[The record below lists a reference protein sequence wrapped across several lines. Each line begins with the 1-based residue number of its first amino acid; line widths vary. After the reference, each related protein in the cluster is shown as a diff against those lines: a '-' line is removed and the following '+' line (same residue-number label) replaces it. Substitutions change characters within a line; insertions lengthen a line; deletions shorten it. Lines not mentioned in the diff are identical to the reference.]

1 MKRLVVVSLALLL
14 IAPGIARAQGGV
26 VSGTVVAEGTQ
37 RPLAG
42 ADVGVE
48 GVPGKGA
55 VTDASGK
62 FNIPGLDGTTVVL
75 RIRLIGYRPETDTV
89 RIGAADVRITL
100 AEHAVELNQM
110 VVTGTAGGA
119 QKRELGTSVAT
130 VNVADAEA
138 QTAVPT
144 VESLLNGRAPGVDII
159 PTSGQVGAGA
169 QIRVRGIGSFSLSS
183 TPLFYIDGIRVDN
196 GQTGL
201 VGRFNDIPPEEIESI
216 EVLKGPAAATLYGT
230 EAARGVINVIT
241 KKGQAGAPKYTFT
254 EESGTQWF
262 QDAAGRWPTNYWI
275 NPATNTLTSINYV
288 KSEAANGTPLFRD
301 GGINNYSLSAS
312 GGAGIYRYFVSGEW
326 NDANGINVQNA
337 RLQKSVRTNLSIVPS
352 SKVTL
357 ETSIGYI
364 TSHTNIATE
373 GSGGGLLFTGE
384 YAEPQRTVAA
394 CPTPLVFGCGLS
406 RGGFSSPPE
415 VYDAQLSWQDVQ
427 RFTGSVSLRYD
438 PFPWMTHRLLFGTD
452 YTLEDIQ
459 GYLPYQTDPTIVFF
473 EGSGF
478 DGSRSETT
486 QQTTYNTYDY
496 AGSVHFNLKPDLVSK
511 STIGVQY
518 YTNYQTALSASGTHF
533 PIPGLSTI
541 TATGTKAAPTSS
553 IVGENTLGAYL
564 QQEFA
569 MSDRLF
575 LTGAVRVD
583 NNSAFGSKAS
593 FTTYPKVSV
602 SWVATEEPKVRS
614 WLPAII
620 DELRLRAA
628 YGGSGQQPITNSAL
642 QTLTPVAGPNGATT
656 LTPNTIGNP
665 NLRPERVLGTELGFE
680 AGLLHDRIGVDL
692 TLYNDQSHD
701 AILAIPVAPSTGFG
715 ANTQF
720 INAGQINKHGIE
732 VALKGEVINKR
743 DYGWNTQFNIA
754 ATTSKIIS
762 LGGGAD
768 TLLSLGT
775 APPLQQRVGHSP
787 FDFFTYRVVSAQFN
801 PATGK
806 VLTDNTLQCDN
817 GHGGTIACFFPGT
830 TSIQAPAVFM
840 GHSIPTTTGS
850 WSNTFRYGRF
860 RLFVMADFQAGFSKL
875 NNNLRINCQL
885 TGDCIYNVFPQN
897 YNPVIVA
904 TTQNGAGTLRDFFI
918 QPASFWKLR
927 DVALSYDV
935 PVNYARRVGASAL
948 GITIAA
954 HNLATLTKY
963 GGLDPENSLMT
974 SGGSSNDIGIDQA
987 EFPQLTSL
995 ILSFRLSY

>member
-1 MKRLVVVSLALLL
+1 MKRLVVASLALLL
-14 IAPGIARAQGGV
+14 MPPVMAHAQSGA

-42 ADVGVE
+42 ADVTVE
-48 GVPGKGA
+48 SVAGKGV

-62 FNIPGLDGTTVVL
+62 FNIAGVSGTTVVL
-75 RIRLIGYRPETDTV
+75 LVRLIGYRPATDTV
-89 RIGAADVRITL
+89 RVGASDIRISL
-100 AEHAVELNQM
+100 SEHALELNQM

-138 QTAVPT
+138 QTAIPT
-144 VESLLNGRAPGVDII
+144 VEGLLNGRAPGVDVIS
-159 PTSGQVGAGA
+159 TSGQVGSGS
-169 QIRVRGIGSFSLSS
+169 QIRVRGIGTFSLSS
-183 TPLFYIDGIRVDN
+183 SPLFYIDGIRVDN

-201 VGRFNDIPPEEIESI
+201 AARFDDINPEEIESI

-230 EAARGVINVIT
+230 EAARGVVNIIT
-241 KKGQAGAPKYTFT
+241 KKGDIGPPKYTFT
-254 EESGTQWF
+254 EQSGSQWF

-275 NPATNTLTSINYV
+275 NPATNQLMSINYV
-288 KSEAANGTPLFRD
+288 KSEAANGTPLFRY
-301 GGINNYSLSAS
+301 GGINNYALNVS
-312 GGAGIYRYFVSGEW
+312 GGAGVYRYFVSGEW

-337 RLQKSVRTNLSIVPS
+337 RLQKSFRTNLSVVPS
-352 SKVTL
+352 KKFDI
-357 ETSIGYI
+357 ETSVGYL
-364 TSHTNIATE
+364 TSHTNFSTE

-384 YAEPQRTVAA
+384 YAEPQRTLAA
-394 CPTPLVFGCGLS
+394 CPTPVVFGCGLS
-406 RGGFSSPPE
+406 RGGESSPPE
-415 VYDAQLSWQDVQ
+415 VYDASLSWQDVQ

-438 PFPWMTHRLLFGTD
+438 PFPWMTHRLLIGTD

-496 AGSVHFNLKPDLVSK
+496 AGSVHFNLNPSLVSK
-511 STIGVQY
+511 STLGVQY

-533 PIPGLSTI
+533 PSPGLSTI
-541 TATGTKAAPTSS
+541 TATGTKGAPTSNT
-553 IVGENTLGAYL
+553 VGENTLGAYV

-583 NNSAFGSKAS
+583 NNSAFGSQAS
-593 FTTYPKVSV
+593 FTTYPKVGV
-602 SWVATEEPKVRS
+602 SWVATEEPKIRS
-614 WLPAII
+614 FLPLFV
-620 DELRLRAA
+620 DELRFRAA
-628 YGGSGQQPITNSAL
+628 YGGSGQQPVTNSAL
-642 QTLTPVAGPNGATT
+642 QTLTPVAGPNGATV
-656 LTPNTIGNP
+656 LTPSTIGNP
-665 NLRPERVLGTELGFE
+665 NLKPERDLGTELGFE
-680 AGLLHDRIGVDL
+680 AGFWHDRAGIDV
-692 TLYNDQSHD
+692 TFYNDQDYD
-701 AILAIPVAPSTGFG
+701 AILAQGVAPSTGFG
-715 ANTQF
+715 ASSQF
-720 INAGQINKHGIE
+720 VNAGQINKHGLE
-732 VALKGEVINKR
+732 VALKGQIINKR
-743 DYGWNTQFNIA
+743 TYGWDMQFNIA

-768 TLLSLGT
+768 TLVNLGT
-775 APPLQQRVGHSP
+775 APPEQHRVGYSP
-787 FDFFTYRVVSAQFN
+787 FDFFTYRVVSATFD

-806 VLTDNTLQCDN
+806 ANTDNTLLCDN
-817 GHGGTIACFFPGT
+817 GNGGTIPCFFTGT

-850 WSNTFRYGRF
+850 WSNTFRVGRF

-875 NNNLRINCQL
+875 NNNLRLNCQL

-897 YNPVIVA
+897 YNPAIIA
-904 TTQNGAGTLRDFFI
+904 TTQNSGTLRGFFI
-918 QPASFWKLR
+918 EPASFWKLR

-935 PVNYARRVGASAL
+935 PQSYARKVGASAL
-948 GITIAA
+948 GITLAL

-963 GGLDPENSLMT
+963 QGLDPENSLMT
-974 SGGSSNDIGIDQA
+974 SGGASTAIGIDQA
-987 EFPQLTSL
+987 EYPQLTSML
-995 ILSFRLSY
+995 LSFRLSY